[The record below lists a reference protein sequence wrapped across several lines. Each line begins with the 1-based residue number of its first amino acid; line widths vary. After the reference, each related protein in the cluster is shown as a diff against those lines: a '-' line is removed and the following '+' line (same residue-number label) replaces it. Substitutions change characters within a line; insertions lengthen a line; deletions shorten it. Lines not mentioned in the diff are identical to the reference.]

1 MNLLPNAKMLL
12 DAIEVANEQHAG
24 QKRKGSGDP
33 YVTHTIAV
41 SYLVAAF
48 KRSSKLV
55 ELIVAAILHDV
66 FEDGDITFEELARR
80 FSPLVAS
87 LVLELSNDEQKMALM
102 GKLDYQTKKLLGMS
116 SYALVIKLCDRLHNV
131 SDNPSEKMVADTLVL
146 MKRLRKGRKLSRTQ
160 LELVDAIEQMC
171 REKSSIDVETRSL
184 ANLVGS
190 NCGIIATA

>member
-12 DAIEVANEQHAG
+12 DAIELANERHAG

-55 ELIVAAILHDV
+55 ELLVAAILHDC
-66 FEDGDITFEELARR
+66 FEDTETTFEEVARR

-87 LVLELSNDEQKMALM
+87 LVLELSNDDEKIALM
-102 GKLDYQTKKLLGMS
+102 GKLAYQTKKMLGMS

-131 SDNPSEKMVADTLVL
+131 SDNPTEKMVADTLVL
-146 MKRLRKGRKLSRTQ
+146 MSSLREGRKLTRTQ
-160 LELVDAIEQMC
+160 LDLVYAIEQMC
-171 REKSSIDVETRSL
+171 REKSGAVVETRSR
-184 ANLVGS
+184 APHAGNS
-190 NCGIIATA
+190 GIAAIA